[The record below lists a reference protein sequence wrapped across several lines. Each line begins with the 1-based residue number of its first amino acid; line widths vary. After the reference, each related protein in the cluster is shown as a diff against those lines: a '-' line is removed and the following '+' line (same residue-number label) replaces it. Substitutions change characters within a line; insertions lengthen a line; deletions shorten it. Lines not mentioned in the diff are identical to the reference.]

1 MLTLTYGFKKPQDG
15 DKGTIFFDA
24 LEDNITRVDGHTHNG
39 TDSSLL
45 PTASFNNTTQTI
57 SSGSWSAV
65 SGKAGLYKQVVTM
78 PTGLTYDGR
87 GIFFKDSTTG
97 DMYMLTVEKESS
109 NTYSVYIND
118 NTKSLIAVYV

>member
-1 MLTLTYGFKKPQDG
+1 MITLTYGFKKPQDG
-15 DKGTIFFDA
+15 DKGSIFFDA
-24 LEDNITRVDGHTHNG
+24 LEDNITRLDAHTHNG

-45 PTASFNNTTQTI
+45 PTTSFNNTTQSIT
-57 SSGSWSAV
+57 SGSWAAV

-78 PTGLTYDGR
+78 PTGITYDNR
-87 GIFFKDSTTG
+87 GIFFKDASTG

-118 NTKSLIAVYV
+118 NSKNLTAIYV